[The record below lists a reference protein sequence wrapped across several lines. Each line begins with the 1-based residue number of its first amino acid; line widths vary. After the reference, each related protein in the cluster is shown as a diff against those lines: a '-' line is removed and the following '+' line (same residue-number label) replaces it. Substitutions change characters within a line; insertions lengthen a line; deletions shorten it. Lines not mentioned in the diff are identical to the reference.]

1 MDSGDLMRAQLKI
14 FFSACI
20 FLLFYGYNFTAA
32 QVTDTD
38 TLIGIEK
45 KHPEKQEQFYDSLK
59 YKASQGRFTKM
70 IYDFLITPPRPY
82 VDKKALAINYYSQLE
97 GKIISEINIYPL
109 DVFGPTFQ
117 DTTRKARSWVEK
129 SANKI
134 HTKSNPKTI
143 KNLLLFKVGDPVD
156 PELIYENERIIR
168 SLSFIKEISFIL
180 VQDSVYPGLVKVNIL
195 TKDRFSFGASGEV
208 GGIKSAALEV
218 YNQNIFGIGHEISFS
233 FIGHV
238 NKQPYLGLETFY
250 KMKNI
255 NGTFMDITFGYLN
268 SYKNE
273 GFMFS
278 LIKPFI
284 TSTVKWGYGATALR
298 MLRTDRIFDDDP
310 IITETPFNLLYYG
323 TWGGRSFQLKPDA
336 PENAQIV
343 LSAGFNARKYYEL
356 PVTEIENNEYFSNST
371 FFLSSITFT
380 QRRFVQDELIYSY
393 GITEDIPEGFKNEI
407 VYGYDANEFGNRH
420 YAHLFLS
427 NGNLLINRKGYLY
440 MAGDVGGYFGERGYQ
455 QGQINAQLYFISRQI
470 TAGRKRSRLFTRLEY
485 TIGIHRFDIENLTLN
500 KNNSIRGFRSREA
513 LGKQRLRLN
522 LEYVLFL
529 KKEFYKFNMAL
540 FGFSDIGI
548 IGSNKQNILTQNY
561 YSGIGAGIRLH
572 NESLVFKTLQ
582 LRLAFYPFHPNDV
595 NFIGFIL
602 EEQSKRRFYSFEPT
616 QPLPIPFE

>member
-1 MDSGDLMRAQLKI
+1 MRAQLKI

-20 FLLFYGYNFTAA
+20 FLSFYGYNFTAA
-32 QVTDTD
+32 QVTETD

-45 KHPEKQEQFYDSLK
+45 IHPEKQEHFYDSLK
-59 YKASQGRFTKM
+59 YKASKGRLTKM

-97 GKIISEINIYPL
+97 GKIISQINIYPL
-109 DVFGPTFQ
+109 EVFGPTFQ
-117 DTTRKARSWVEK
+117 DTARKARSFVEK

-168 SLSFIKEISFIL
+168 SLTFIKEISFIL
-180 VQDSVYPGLVKVNIL
+180 VQDSLYPGLVKVNIL

-208 GGIKSAALEV
+208 DGIKSAALEI

-255 NGTFMDITFGYLN
+255 NGKFMDITFGYLN
-268 SYKNE
+268 SFKNE
-273 GFMFS
+273 GFLFS
-278 LIKPFI
+278 MNKPFI
-284 TSTVKWGYGATALR
+284 TNTVKWGYGANALR
-298 MLRTDRIFDDDP
+298 MFRTDRIFDDDP
-310 IITETPFNLLYYG
+310 IVTETPFNLLYYG
-323 TWGGRSFQLKPDA
+323 GWGGRSFQIKPDA

-343 LSAGFNARKYYEL
+343 LSAGFNTRKYFEL
-356 PVTEIENNEYFSNST
+356 PVSEIEKNNEYFSNST
-371 FFLSSITFT
+371 FFLTSITFS
-380 QRRFVQDELIYSY
+380 QRRFVQDELVYSY

-440 MAGDVGGYFGERGYQ
+440 MAGDAGGYLGDRGYQ
-455 QGQINAQLYFISRQI
+455 QGQINAQLYFISRLI
-470 TAGRKRSRLFTRLEY
+470 TTGGKRSRLFARTEY
-485 TIGIHRFDIENLTLN
+485 TIGIHRFEIENLTLN
-500 KNNSIRGFRSREA
+500 KNNSIRGFRSREV

-529 KKEFYKFNMAL
+529 RKEFYKFNMAV

-548 IGSNKQNILTQNY
+548 IGSNKKNILTQDY
-561 YSGIGAGIRLH
+561 YTGIGAGIRLH
-572 NESLVFKTLQ
+572 NENLVFKTLQ

-595 NFIGFIL
+595 SFFGFVL
-602 EEQSKRRFYSFEPT
+602 DEQSKRRFYSFEPT